1 MLYDCNIT
9 ISIVNIIGK
18 VEKILLIQAYLPI
31 YWDFFNRNVLELAF
45 FQLFLGVVLSIYN
58 FFLLVRPKY
67 GYVIAVF
74 KIICYTIYRVS
85 IYIS

>member
-31 YWDFFNRNVLELAF
+31 YMGHF
-45 FQLFLGVVLSIYN
+45 
-58 FFLLVRPKY
+58 
-67 GYVIAVF
+67 
-74 KIICYTIYRVS
+74 
-85 IYIS
+85 